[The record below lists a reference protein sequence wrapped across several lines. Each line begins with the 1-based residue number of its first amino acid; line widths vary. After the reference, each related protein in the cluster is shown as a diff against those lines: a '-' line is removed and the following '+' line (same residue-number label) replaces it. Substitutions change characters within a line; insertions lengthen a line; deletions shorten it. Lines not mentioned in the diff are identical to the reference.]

1 MNFIAM
7 DFETANRQPDSACSL
22 AIVAV
27 RNNQIVNNFYTL
39 IDPQSKFDYWN
50 TRINGISSTTVAGAP
65 NFAQVWP
72 HIAPL
77 FTEDQLVAAHNARFD
92 IKVLQSTLARYQIDA
107 PHFLSVDT
115 VKTSRKLYPEL
126 PNHKLN
132 TVAEHLQIQLDNHH
146 NALADSYACA
156 NILLTE
162 VQQFGPDPIKKL
174 VTIA

>member
-7 DFETANRQPDSACSL
+7 DFETANRQPNSACSL

-27 RNNQIVNNFYTL
+27 RDNQIVNNFYTL
-39 IDPQSKFDYWN
+39 INPESKFDYWN
-50 TRINGISSTTVAGAP
+50 TRVNGIKAETVANAP
-65 NFAQVWP
+65 TFAEVWP

-77 FTEDQLVAAHNARFD
+77 FSEDQLVAAHNARFD
-92 IKVLQSTLARYQIDA
+92 IKVLQSTLEKFDIEA
-107 PHFLSVDT
+107 PHFLTIDT

-132 TVAEHLQIQLDNHH
+132 TVADYLQIKLDNHH

-162 VQQFGPDPIKKL
+162 TQQFGPETIKKL

>member
-7 DFETANRQPDSACSL
+7 DFETANRQADSACSL

-27 RNNQIVNNFYTL
+27 RDNQIVNNFYTL
-39 IDPQSKFDYWN
+39 INPQSEFNTIN
-50 TRINGISSTTVAGAP
+50 TRINGISRQMVSNAP
-65 NFAQVWP
+65 TFNQVWP

-77 FTEDQLVAAHNARFD
+77 FSTDQLVAAHNARFD
-92 IKVLQSTLARYQIDA
+92 IKVLQSTLAKYEIDA

-132 TVAEHLQIQLDNHH
+132 TVSDYLQINLANHH

-162 VQQFGPDPIKKL
+162 AQQFGPEAIKKL
-174 VTIA
+174 VTLV

>member
-1 MNFIAM
+1 M
-7 DFETANRQPDSACSL
+7 
-22 AIVAV
+22 
-27 RNNQIVNNFYTL
+27 
-39 IDPQSKFDYWN
+39 
-50 TRINGISSTTVAGAP
+50 AGAP